1 MLNPLCSFYLLGVP
15 STRKSP
21 IAVIIKDLHPS
32 FLPFVTPSPTL
43 YSTDALF
50 KHSRDCLYLV
60 KPDNCFKAKLER
72 WLNFASVLH
81 FRKWSIEQPGLLV
94 FSAKSKSL
102 KPLVLSFTLKGL
114 LTWKEVLC
122 ECAVMDKNVEKWNME
137 MGIEDVFP
145 GGWWNMQRKLLKIKN
160 EKKVGGKKNYLSK
173 FFFSSFFGRRCMYS
187 KHMYNTVESR
197 SPLSKPFQNFTQP
210 SSVLFLLHF
219 PPSRTFHFKCLVHGN
234 AFKHVWVLVIL
245 FENYPKCL
253 ISANLCPIDLS
264 GSSVWPFVNVAR
276 FARNDEWDFS
286 YDF

>member
-160 EKKVGGKKNYLSK
+160 EKKVGGKEELSLEIL
-173 FFFSSFFGRRCMYS
+173 F
-187 KHMYNTVESR
+187 
-197 SPLSKPFQNFTQP
+197 
-210 SSVLFLLHF
+210 FLLF
-219 PPSRTFHFKCLVHGN
+219 WQKMY
-234 AFKHVWVLVIL
+234 VL
-245 FENYPKCL
+245 
-253 ISANLCPIDLS
+253 
-264 GSSVWPFVNVAR
+264 
-276 FARNDEWDFS
+276 
-286 YDF
+286 

>member
-102 KPLVLSFTLKGL
+102 KPPGAFIYFERVADLKRSSMWMCSHGQ
-114 LTWKEVLC
+114 KC
-122 ECAVMDKNVEKWNME
+122 RKME
-137 MGIEDVFP
+137 YGN
-145 GGWWNMQRKLLKIKN
+145 GH
-160 EKKVGGKKNYLSK
+160 
-173 FFFSSFFGRRCMYS
+173 RRCLSRWMM
-187 KHMYNTVESR
+187 KHAKKIAQDKEWEKGWGEEE
-197 SPLSKPFQNFTQP
+197 LSLEILF
-210 SSVLFLLHF
+210 FLLF
-219 PPSRTFHFKCLVHGN
+219 WQKMY
-234 AFKHVWVLVIL
+234 VL
-245 FENYPKCL
+245 
-253 ISANLCPIDLS
+253 
-264 GSSVWPFVNVAR
+264 
-276 FARNDEWDFS
+276 
-286 YDF
+286 